1 MYIFGGLSAENH
13 VLGDLAAFVI
23 ASRRWY
29 TFENM
34 GPSPSPR
41 AYHQMCVRNEKIF
54 VIGGL
59 AEKWGGLG
67 VDKDLRVNEGLM
79 LMHTLD
85 TSKIRFPRAR
95 TSVVL

>member
-1 MYIFGGLSAENH
+1 MYIFGGLSAEYH
-13 VLGDLAAFVI
+13 ALGDLAAFVI

-41 AYHQMCVRNEKIF
+41 RGHRMCVRNEKIF
-54 VIGGL
+54 VIGGV
-59 AEKWGGLG
+59 ADNGEGLG
-67 VDKDLRVNEGLM
+67 ADEELRVNEGLM